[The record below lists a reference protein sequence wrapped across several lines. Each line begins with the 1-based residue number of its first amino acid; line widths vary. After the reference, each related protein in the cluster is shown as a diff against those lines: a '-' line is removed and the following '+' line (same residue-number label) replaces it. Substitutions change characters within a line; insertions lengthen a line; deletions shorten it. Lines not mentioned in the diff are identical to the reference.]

1 MIDREE
7 LASTCFENKVAIP
20 HPLNS
25 VCNENFISVLI
36 NKNSIKW
43 KNQKVNIV
51 ILININEL
59 IDNEIVENFYKILS
73 EYLTNNDKILKSMQ
87 AENLEEFLKEFLN

>member
-1 MIDREE
+1 MEK
-7 LASTCFENKVAIP
+7 S
-20 HPLNS
+20 
-25 VCNENFISVLI
+25 
-36 NKNSIKW
+36 
-43 KNQKVNIV
+43 KVNIV